1 MDAGR
6 YNQGVPVH
14 INHAIVAAGD
24 KLASARSFTDLFGL
38 AQPEEAG
45 PFAVVRLDDGE
56 LLQFATPPNG
66 EIVPIHLCFQVDD
79 DRFDRLVSRL
89 EAAEQEHW
97 ADPRC
102 TQPGINHNHGG
113 RGVYF
118 LDPSGN
124 YFEAITRPY
133 AD

>member
-1 MDAGR
+1 MDGGR
-6 YNQGVPVH
+6 YNRGVPVH

-24 KLASARSFTDLFGL
+24 KLASARSFTELFGL
-38 AQPEEAG
+38 AEPEEAG

-56 LLQFATPPNG
+56 LLQFATPPTG

-79 DRFDRLVSRL
+79 ERFEALVSRL
-89 EAAEQEHW
+89 EALEQDHW
-97 ADPRC
+97 ADPRRS
-102 TQPGINHNHGG
+102 QPGINHNHGG

-124 YFEAITRPY
+124 YFEAITQPY

>member
-1 MDAGR
+1 MPTGR
-6 YNQGVPVH
+6 YNQRVPVH
-14 INHAIVAAGD
+14 INHAIVAAAD
-24 KLASARSFTDLFGL
+24 KLEARS
-38 AQPEEAG
+38 
-45 PFAVVRLDDGE
+45 
-56 LLQFATPPNG
+56 
-66 EIVPIHLCFQVDD
+66 
-79 DRFDRLVSRL
+79 
-89 EAAEQEHW
+89 QEHW

-102 TQPGINHNHGG
+102 SQPGINHNHGG

>member
-24 KLASARSFTDLFGL
+24 KLASARYFTDLFGL

-79 DRFDRLVSRL
+79 ARFDALVV
-89 EAAEQEHW
+89 AARGDRAGALGGPALHPARHQSQ
-97 ADPRC
+97 PRRPRRVL
-102 TQPGINHNHGG
+102 PGPLGQLL
-113 RGVYF
+113 RG
-118 LDPSGN
+118 DHP
-124 YFEAITRPY
+124 PY